1 MLTSLD
7 FRGLLTPRFL
17 QNFFPI
23 PATNSLIL
31 EQKSPDFLLPDI
43 TNQSTV
49 RLSDYRGK
57 KTIIVAFT
65 RIFTDRQY
73 CPLCYP
79 HIQELNENYENFT
92 EKGAEIFMITSTDR
106 RQSEKIVKDLGLKMP
121 LLSNPSCDVFQ
132 TYQVG
137 QALGAPLPAQFIIDR
152 QGVLRYKH
160 LFSFLNP
167 NAPVEK
173 LLELT
178 ANC

>member
-1 MLTSLD
+1 MLHSMD

-17 QNFFPI
+17 KNFFPI

-31 EQKSPDFLLPDI
+31 GRKSPDFLLPDI

-79 HIQELNENYENFT
+79 HIQQLNENYESFT

-106 RQSEKIVKDLGLKMP
+106 RQSEKIVKDLSLKMP

-137 QALGAPLPAQFIIDR
+137 QALGAPLAAQFIIDR